1 MKPFA
6 RFALYFA
13 GGLLASAL
21 LLSTLSVYAF
31 DQYEPAWGRGGSVQV
46 EWWISCG
53 AAICALFSVGV
64 AVRWLTPARSVG
76 STAAFVS
83 GVAFV
88 FLTIAT
94 SWLLTQLQV
103 PDSRSLVLLWIL
115 LGPAFLGVAVARALG
130 RSTA

>member
-13 GGLLASAL
+13 AGLLASAL

-46 EWWISCG
+46 EWWVSSG
-53 AAICALFSVGV
+53 AAICALFSVSLVTWWLAPNHAVSSAV
-64 AVRWLTPARSVG
+64 ALA
-76 STAAFVS
+76 S

-88 FLTIAT
+88 LLTIGAF
-94 SWLLTQLQV
+94 WLLGRLQIG
-103 PDSRSLVLLWIL
+103 SSHSFVLLWIFV
-115 LGPAFLGVAVARALG
+115 GPAILGAAVARALG
-130 RSTA
+130 RPT